1 VQHLPLRKNC
11 ALIAG
16 SSLPATV
23 SSLISAAARARP
35 RTALQLDVRYV
46 TKRPYLAAAKE
57 FLGG

>member
-1 VQHLPLRKNC
+1 VQRLLLRKDC
-11 ALIAG
+11 AAHRGLVPAG
-16 SSLPATV
+16 NGLVPDFRG
-23 SSLISAAARARP
+23 RA